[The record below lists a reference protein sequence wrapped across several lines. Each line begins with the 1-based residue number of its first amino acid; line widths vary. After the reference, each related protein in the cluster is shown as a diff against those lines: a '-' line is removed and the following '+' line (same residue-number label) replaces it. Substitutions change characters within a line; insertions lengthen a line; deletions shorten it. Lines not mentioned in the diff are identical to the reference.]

1 MKILQTSNIHLGKA
15 FSGTGFPGDRLRAGI
30 KAAFAKIIDAAL
42 ERKVDLVILAGDT
55 FANNDISQNLI
66 DFIVSELRR
75 LEDIPAIII
84 PGASDPYEKES
95 FWAGWRVS
103 PPAENIH
110 ILAER
115 KSSVV
120 EFPDKSI
127 KIYGYLLSRDGDD
140 LPKEVQDNSEFKYH
154 VAVVYDDLEAGGN
167 PGEKELSAAREHLF
181 KAGFNYIA
189 LGGRNEVLSF
199 AEMGLKAAYSGS
211 PVTFA
216 PEIEDSGNVLIV
228 TIESKAV
235 AVDKIPVS
243 DIIWRQIEIP
253 MDTIVNIE
261 DLKAR
266 ILESTGENVLLRVTL
281 TGLAL
286 LEAGLN
292 ISQLRETLED
302 YSMNI
307 IIEDKTSVL
316 PDNIS
321 GIKVQEKTV
330 MGQYLKL
337 MVEKLNNADGAE
349 RKELEESLKTGYSLL
364 SGREMW

>member
-15 FSGTGFPGDRLRAGI
+15 FSGTGFPGDKLRAGI
-30 KAAFAKIIDAAL
+30 KSTFTKIIDAAI
-42 ERKVDLVILAGDT
+42 EQKVDLVILAGDT
-55 FANNDISQNLI
+55 FANIDISQNLI
-66 DFIVSELRR
+66 DFVVSELKR
-75 LEDIPAIII
+75 LENIPAIII

-95 FWAGWRVS
+95 FWAGWQVF

-110 ILAER
+110 VLAES

-127 KIYGYLLSRDGDD
+127 KIYGYLLSRDGGN
-140 LPKEVQDNSEFKYH
+140 LPKDLKGDSEFKYH
-154 VAVVYDDLEAGGN
+154 IAVVYDDIETGADSK
-167 PGEKELSAAREHLF
+167 EQELSPAREHLF
-181 KAGFNYIA
+181 KAGFDYIA
-189 LGGRNEVLSF
+189 LGGRNEVVSF
-199 AEMGLKAAYSGS
+199 AEMGLNAAYSGS

-216 PEIEDSGNVLIV
+216 PEIEDSGYVLLV
-228 TIESKAV
+228 NLENETV
-235 AVDKIPVS
+235 AVDKIPVG
-243 DIIWRQIEIP
+243 DITWRQVEIS
-253 MDTIVNIE
+253 METIVNIE
-261 DLKAR
+261 DLKAK
-266 ILESTGENVLLRVTL
+266 LMESTGENVLLRVTL

-286 LEAGLN
+286 LDAGLN
-292 ISQLRETLED
+292 INQLREALED

-321 GIKVQEKTV
+321 GIKVQEKTI

-337 MVEKLNNADGAE
+337 MIEKLNNADGVE
-349 RKELEESLKTGYSLL
+349 RKDLEESLKTGYTLL